1 MSALAAVLPL
11 LPLLGALGGFWLSW
25 SSSGSARAE
34 DVPAPARAGDHAAS
48 PTARAAG
55 WVAIAPTALTA
66 VLTLVVA
73 VGHGTGP
80 VSQSIVRYAGIG
92 DLELWLGARVD
103 GLAGLIGVLVGVV
116 ALAVQVYSATYL
128 RADPRYRSYAA
139 FVSLFTAAML
149 LVVYSADLLVLL
161 VGWEVMGVCSYF
173 LIGHAWE
180 RADARAAAVKAYL
193 VTKAGDIPFLVG
205 VIVLG
210 LDAHTLRI
218 DGVLR
223 LAAEPGRHHLTLAAV
238 LLLGG
243 VVGKSAQF
251 PLHTWLPDAMA
262 GPTPISA
269 LIHAATMVAAG
280 VFVVARLYPVFL
292 AAPAALALL
301 AVLAAVTMVG
311 AALAALAQDDIK
323 RVLAYSTVSQLGY
336 MAGALGVGDR
346 DAAVFHLLS
355 HGAFKALLFL
365 AAGVLIH
372 EAGSNDMS
380 VIGALQAGGAEPLLR
395 RRMPLTFVT
404 MTIGLAALAGVPPT
418 SGFFSK
424 ESVIGSAYLAA
435 LHHAPGMP
443 AAATAWVVLVAG
455 LLTAL
460 LTAAYTTRL
469 WLRTFFGDGHRAESG
484 RPAEA
489 GARAAVTGVSPAP
502 YDPDVSDP
510 DMPAAG
516 GRRRWAGPRAL
527 TGEAPGSQLWPL
539 VLLAVPALLFG
550 ITGLDRSWFARWLG
564 APGGGRYAPPAT
576 PPGPPAHTY
585 DLAPTLVTTIVAL
598 LALVAGIALVAAVW
612 RRDPRAD
619 PARLL
624 GPLRPACA
632 HAFWFDR
639 IQHAVAVV
647 PSRALARLV
656 GFLDDAVIGGYVS
669 GSGIGARL
677 LGGALRRGQNGN
689 PRVYLAGVLVG
700 VIIIAAVFASAGARP

>member
-1 MSALAAVLPL
+1 VSGLAAVLPL
-11 LPLLGALGGFWLSW
+11 LPLLGALGGFALSW
-25 SSSGSARAE
+25 FSSASRRFYG
-34 DVPAPARAGDHAAS
+34 VPAPAHATDHTAG

-66 VLTLVVA
+66 LLTVVVA

-80 VSQSIVRYAGIG
+80 VSQSVLRYANIG

-103 GLAGLIGVLVGVV
+103 GLAASVGVLVGVV

-128 RADPRYRSYAA
+128 RGDPRYRSYAA

-149 LVVYSADLLVLL
+149 VVVYSADLLVML
-161 VGWEVMGVCSYF
+161 VGWEIMGACSYF

-180 RADARAAAVKAYL
+180 RVDARAAAVKAYL
-193 VTKAGDIPFLVG
+193 VTKAGDVPFLVG

-210 LDAHTLRI
+210 LQAHTLRV

-223 LAAEPGRHHLTLAAV
+223 LASAPGQHHLTLATL

-251 PLHTWLPDAMA
+251 PLHSWLPDAMA

-280 VFVVARLYPVFL
+280 VFVVARLYPLFL
-292 AAPAALALL
+292 AAPDALALL
-301 AVLAAVTMVG
+301 AALAAVTMVG

-365 AAGVLIH
+365 GAGVLIH
-372 EAGSNDMS
+372 EARSNDMS
-380 VIGALQAGGAEPLLR
+380 VIGALQAGGAEPPLR

-424 ESVIGSAYLAA
+424 EAVLGSAYLTAV
-435 LHHAPGMP
+435 HHVPGQP
-443 AAATAWVVLVAG
+443 SAVTAWLVLVAG

-469 WLRTFFGDGHRAESG
+469 WLRVFFGAGHGAAR
-484 RPAEA
+484 RPA
-489 GARAAVTGVSPAP
+489 GAVSP
-502 YDPDVSDP
+502 S
-510 DMPAAG
+510 PARRAG
-516 GRRRWAGPRAL
+516 WRAL
-527 TGEAPGSQLWPL
+527 TGEAPG
-539 VLLAVPALLFG
+539 
-550 ITGLDRSWFARWLG
+550 
-564 APGGGRYAPPAT
+564 
-576 PPGPPAHTY
+576 
-585 DLAPTLVTTIVAL
+585 
-598 LALVAGIALVAAVW
+598 
-612 RRDPRAD
+612 
-619 PARLL
+619 
-624 GPLRPACA
+624 
-632 HAFWFDR
+632 
-639 IQHAVAVV
+639 
-647 PSRALARLV
+647 
-656 GFLDDAVIGGYVS
+656 
-669 GSGIGARL
+669 
-677 LGGALRRGQNGN
+677 
-689 PRVYLAGVLVG
+689 
-700 VIIIAAVFASAGARP
+700 